1 MGKFRFRL
9 EKVREHRQRQ
19 VDSCSL
25 VVAQLNQRL
34 EQLEQLKTQ
43 LKIDIRRQAENM
55 AGLRGGEVNGRDY
68 LAGTAWLEHLHRQ
81 SESLD
86 LMIARAME
94 ELVQAREEMA
104 RAWMDLEVMGRLR
117 QKQETDWRQDQIRN
131 ERWDMDEIGQWKG
144 RAIQADKVAH

>member
-25 VVAQLNQRL
+25 VVARLNQRL
-34 EQLEQLKTQ
+34 EQLGQLKAQ
-43 LKIDIRRQAENM
+43 LEDDIRRQAANM
-55 AGLRGGEVNGRDY
+55 AGRRGGEVNRRDF

-81 SESLD
+81 RENLDQTISASL
-86 LMIARAME
+86 E
-94 ELVQAREEMA
+94 QLVQAREELS

-117 QKQETDWRQDQIRN
+117 NKQEADWRQDQVRR
-131 ERWDMDEIGQWKG
+131 ERREMDEIGQWKG
-144 RAIQADKVAH
+144 RTVQVDKVAH